1 MHAVLRIGGI
11 QNTSGATTTTTTKN
25 ELWFI
30 THTPN
35 RQRASINWGWKWV
48 WLMQWIGLC
57 VCNARTGSWGSKC
70 IERIIK
76 SNVNC
81 LSSRDYFSIFL
92 LVTQMVLHTPYI
104 SSSVRCYSL
113 LFLPPAT
120 SSSLPHSES
129 ETHLL
134 ILCVNV
140 FFSSPILFV
149 LYLFRCNNNFIGQES
164 MLRLGHVDS
173 H

>member
-1 MHAVLRIGGI
+1 
-11 QNTSGATTTTTTKN
+11 
-25 ELWFI
+25 
-30 THTPN
+30 
-35 RQRASINWGWKWV
+35 
-48 WLMQWIGLC
+48 MQWIGLC

-70 IERIIK
+70 IERISK

-113 LFLPPAT
+113 LFLPPAA